1 MYISSIWNDS
11 ENKEGTTQKNV
22 TKKPSIDLENH
33 VTESNTQIVIKLGT
47 EENFLNLIK
56 KKKTYIHIYIYQNLR
71 LIFYLMVRK

>member
-11 ENKEGTTQKNV
+11 ENKDGTTQKNV
-22 TKKPSIDLENH
+22 TKKPSTDLENH

-56 KKKTYIHIYIYQNLR
+56 KKKKHTYIFIYTKTYG
-71 LIFYLMVRK
+71 